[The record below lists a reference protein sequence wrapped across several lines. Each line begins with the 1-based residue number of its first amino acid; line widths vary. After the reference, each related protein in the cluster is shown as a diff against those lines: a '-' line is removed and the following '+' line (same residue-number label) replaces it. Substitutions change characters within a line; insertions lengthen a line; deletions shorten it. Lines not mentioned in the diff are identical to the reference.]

1 MRLVCS
7 ATELAPTPESAK
19 WGFLLWQPC
28 WSPAAG
34 LPCTALSCC
43 WEADRSGGGMRVI
56 WGWHWQLRRN
66 GYLQQEKV
74 KCFFF
79 FFL

>member
-1 MRLVCS
+1 
-7 ATELAPTPESAK
+7 
-19 WGFLLWQPC
+19 
-28 WSPAAG
+28 
-34 LPCTALSCC
+34 
-43 WEADRSGGGMRVI
+43 MRVI

-79 FFL
+79 FFPLKEKKKEIGRGRTGEMKRMSVKKGTLYLYKMIKLATPEVL

>member
-1 MRLVCS
+1 
-7 ATELAPTPESAK
+7 
-19 WGFLLWQPC
+19 
-28 WSPAAG
+28 
-34 LPCTALSCC
+34 
-43 WEADRSGGGMRVI
+43 MRVI

-79 FFL
+79 FFFFFERKKKKEIGRERAGEMKRMSVKKGTLYSYKMIKLATPDVL